1 MANVIS
7 VTALNRY
14 VKSILES
21 DAVLTDIALR
31 GEVSNFTNHY
41 KTGHFYFT
49 LKDEKCAVKA
59 VMFRSYA
66 QQLSFVPEN
75 GMRVIVRCRVSLFER
90 DGAFQVYVEDLFP
103 DGLGAMQMAFEQ
115 LKARLEREGLFA
127 PEHKKPLPR
136 HPRRVGLV
144 TSKTGAAIQ
153 DILNVTRRRCPAME
167 FVLCPVNV
175 QGAEAAPGIVRAI
188 QALGARSDI
197 DVIIVARGGGSRE
210 DLWVFND
217 EAIARAAYACRVP
230 LVSAIGHEIDFCILD
245 FVADLRAPT
254 PSAAAEL
261 VAPDLWGEFSALCR
275 LHANIQKSM
284 QKKLALCYNKM
295 QAAAGSSALRR
306 ASRSPQREREQLCA
320 VAAKLCEKM
329 HGRMQ
334 TARQAFSH
342 DAALAHTLNP
352 YAVLARG
359 YAVVQGVDNQVVRR
373 AAPVPPGE
381 ARQVRL
387 FDGMLLCTV
396 DECRPADKTLFKP
409 RG

>member
-254 PSAAAEL
+254 PSAAAER
-261 VAPDLWGEFSALCR
+261 VAPDLWCEFSALCR

-284 QKKLALCYNKM
+284 QNKLALCYNKM
-295 QAAAGSSALRR
+295 QAAAGSNALRR

-342 DAALAHTLNP
+342 DATLAHTLNP
-352 YAVLARG
+352 YAVLVRG
-359 YAVVQGVDNQVVRR
+359 
-373 AAPVPPGE
+373 
-381 ARQVRL
+381 
-387 FDGMLLCTV
+387 
-396 DECRPADKTLFKP
+396 
-409 RG
+409 

>member
-1 MANVIS
+1 MANVIT

-14 VKSILES
+14 VKTLLERDS
-21 DAVLTDIALR
+21 VLTDVALR
-31 GEVSNFTNHY
+31 GEISNFTNHY
-41 KTGHFYFT
+41 KTGHFYFS
-49 LKDEKCAVKA
+49 LKDEQCSVKA
-59 VMFRSYA
+59 VMFRRDA
-66 QQLSFVPEN
+66 QNLAFMPQN
-75 GMRVIVRCRVSLFER
+75 GMRVIVRCRISLFER

-210 DLWVFND
+210 DLWVFNA
-217 EAIARAAYACRVP
+217 EVIARAAFACKTP
-230 LVSAIGHEIDFCILD
+230 LISAIGHEIDYTILD
-245 FVADLRAPT
+245 FVADQRAPT

-261 VAPDLWGEFSALCR
+261 AVPDREEQW
-275 LHANIQKSM
+275 NILQNLQQNISENM
-284 QKKLALCYNKM
+284 QKRLKLCYNELEQYNLALERKPAHHIWKRDFDQLEQAGQTLQIQIQRRM
-295 QAAAGSSALRR
+295 QAANM
-306 ASRSPQREREQLCA
+306 QLEHA
-320 VAAKLCEKM
+320 
-329 HGRMQ
+329 
-334 TARQAFSH
+334 
-342 DAALAHTLNP
+342 AALTASLNP
-352 YAVLARG
+352 YRVLARG
-359 YAVVQGVDNQVVRR
+359 YAMITTGRGQILPADQLEPDKTIYIRSASRR
-373 AAPVPPGE
+373 AKCRVE
-381 ARQVRL
+381 AVEEI
-387 FDGMLLCTV
+387 
-396 DECRPADKTLFKP
+396 DESTQKL
-409 RG
+409 

>member
-1 MANVIS
+1 M
-7 VTALNRY
+7 
-14 VKSILES
+14 
-21 DAVLTDIALR
+21 
-31 GEVSNFTNHY
+31 
-41 KTGHFYFT
+41 
-49 LKDEKCAVKA
+49 
-59 VMFRSYA
+59 
-66 QQLSFVPEN
+66 
-75 GMRVIVRCRVSLFER
+75 
-90 DGAFQVYVEDLFP
+90 YVEDLFP

-153 DILNVTRRRCPAME
+153 DIRNVTRRRCPAME

-275 LHANIQKSM
+275 LHANIPKSM

-295 QAAAGSSALRR
+295 QAAAGSNALRR

-342 DAALAHTLNP
+342 DATLAHTLNP

-373 AAPVPPGE
+373 AAQVQPGA
-381 ARQVRL
+381 ARQLRL
-387 FDGMLLCTV
+387 FEGMLLWKV
-396 DECRPADKTLFKP
+396 GEIRPADKKIF
-409 RG
+409 

>member
-136 HPRRVGLV
+136 HPRRIGLV
-144 TSKTGAAIQ
+144 TSRTGAAIQ
-153 DILNVTRRRCPAME
+153 DILNVTRRRCPGME

-188 QALGARSDI
+188 QVLGARDDI

-261 VAPDLWGEFSALCR
+261 ATPDMWGELAFLCR
-275 LHANIQKSM
+275 LHASIQKSM
-284 QKKLALCYNKM
+284 QKKLVLCYNEIRT
-295 QAAAGSSALRR
+295 AGNSSALRR
-306 ASRSPQREREQLCA
+306 AAHSPWRERERLCA
-320 VAAKLCEKM
+320 LAATLCEKI
-329 HGRMQ
+329 HRRMQ
-334 TARQAFSH
+334 VSRQTFSH
-342 DAALAHTLNP
+342 NAALAHTLDP

-359 YAVVQGVDNQVVRR
+359 YAVVQGGENRMIRR
-373 AAPVPPGE
+373 ASQVQLGE
-381 ARQVRL
+381 KLRVRL
-387 FDGMLLCTV
+387 LDGALLCTV
-396 DECRPADKTLFKP
+396 DECLPAD
-409 RG
+409 

>member
-261 VAPDLWGEFSALCR
+261 VAPDLWGEFSTLCR

-306 ASRSPQREREQLCA
+306 ASRSPQREREQLCS

-373 AAPVPPGE
+373 AAQVQPGE
-381 ARQVRL
+381 ALQVRL

>member
-14 VKSILES
+14 VKSILDS

-90 DGAFQVYVEDLFP
+90 DGSFQVYVEDMFP

-115 LKARLEREGLFA
+115 LKARLEKEGLFA
-127 PEHKKPLPR
+127 PEHKRPLPS
-136 HPRRVGLV
+136 HPTCVGLI

-153 DILNVTRRRCPAME
+153 DILNVTRRRCPGMQLI
-167 FVLCPVNV
+167 LCPVNV
-175 QGAEAAPGIVRAI
+175 QGAQAAAGIAK
-188 QALGARSDI
+188 ALRTLDARHDL
-197 DVIIVARGGGSRE
+197 DVIIVARGGGSKE

-217 EAIARAAYACRVP
+217 ESIARAAYACHVP
-230 LVSAIGHEIDFCILD
+230 VVSAIGHEIDFCILD

-261 VAPDLWGEFSALCR
+261 VMPDLWAELHTMYK

-284 QKKLALCYNKM
+284 QKKVDLCYNELRK
-295 QAAAGSSALRR
+295 AATCSAIQHAATAPRRAEKELRTLSALCAERVYNR
-306 ASRSPQREREQLCA
+306 LRVANQAVSR
-320 VAAKLCEKM
+320 
-329 HGRMQ
+329 
-334 TARQAFSH
+334 
-342 DAALAHTLNP
+342 DAALADSLNP
-352 YAVLARG
+352 YGVLARG
-359 YAVVQGVDNQVVRR
+359 YAVVHNAEGAVVRR
-373 AAPVPPGE
+373 AQDVAPGE
-381 ARQVRL
+381 RLNVRL
-387 FDGMLLCTV
+387 SQGALVCMVEQCLKNGTS
-396 DECRPADKTLFKP
+396 T
-409 RG
+409 